1 MGYQAPH
8 KLDYNQSPFNTG
20 IPIELPEFTGPQIA
34 TLAQLQGLIL
44 GDAHLEHLMAAIG
57 GHPYLVRW
65 TLTESGV

>member
-20 IPIELPEFTGPQIA
+20 IPIELPEFTAPQIA